1 MAGKPVSKVRKVIGV
16 LLLLPLLGLLALI
29 LLVPLFA
36 NLFAGIGIDL
46 SLPARGLVWAAIHH
60 PTLTVTVIILLAVFG
75 LVVRRRT
82 RQAEPPGG
90 APAE

>member
-1 MAGKPVSKVRKVIGV
+1 MARKPVSKVRKVIGV
-16 LLLLPLLGLLALI
+16 LLLLPLLGFLALT

-36 NLFAGIGIDL
+36 NLFVGIGIDFP
-46 SLPARGLVWAAIHH
+46 LPVWAARH

-90 APAE
+90 APGG